1 MEYID
6 ETVESFLRR
15 DGLPLPRITLG
26 AVDREG
32 NLNYAK
38 CFGGNNEEACRA
50 DDVHWIA
57 SATKFI
63 TSIAVMQCVEKG
75 LLDLDADI
83 SAVLPEW
90 KDPKILTGFSEKNE
104 PQFRAAKR
112 TLTLRHLLTHSSGMS
127 YTFMHPLSTRYQ
139 ELQGERP
146 AIFQTVRE
154 TFYTFLVFEPGEQWL
169 YGPGLDWAGL
179 MDYQKVEKVTGLKL
193 GEYMEKNIFLPVGAT
208 DITFHLDKRPDLRA
222 RKVKLWERDQDSLKE
237 KTVSRMPDPVI
248 DDFGGGGLYATVPD
262 LLKVYLGV
270 LQGRVLQPETLQLM
284 FQPHLQ
290 SRRGL
295 DKQEDHVLAN
305 RNAIYNAIPSTVP
318 VDYGLSG
325 LLNTIDV
332 PGARSQ
338 YSLSWSGLPN
348 CYWWIDVKKGVAGVY
363 LSQLLPTGD
372 QRAVEL
378 LAEFERAVYAVLE

>member
-1 MEYID
+1 MAYID

-26 AVDREG
+26 AVDRDG

-63 TSIAVMQCVEKG
+63 TSIAVMQCVERG

-104 PQFRAAKR
+104 PQFRAAKQ
-112 TLTLRHLLTHSSGMS
+112 TLTLRHLLTHSSGMA
-127 YTFMHPLSTRYQ
+127 YAFMHPLSTRYQ

-169 YGPGLDWAGL
+169 YGPGIDWAGL
-179 MDYQKVEKVTGLKL
+179 MVENVTGLKL
-193 GEYMEKNIFLPVGAT
+193 GEYMEKNIFHPVGAK

-248 DDFGGGGLYATVPD
+248 DDFGGGGLYATIPD
-262 LLKVYLGV
+262 LLKIYLGV

-378 LAEFERAVYAVLE
+378 LAEFERAVYAVLG